1 MKKKIVLAVL
11 AMCLSLTAA
20 ACGTTKDKEGTET
33 KTEETAKEDSS
44 EKEAAGSTGRIVTVD
59 DLDKYIT
66 LGEYKGIELDR
77 TVNEVTDDDV
87 DAQIQSNLTEAAE
100 EVSDATVE
108 NGDLVTINYVGTKD
122 GEAFDGGT
130 ANNYDLTV
138 GEGRMIEG
146 FEDGIIGMKKGETK
160 ELNLTFPDDYMEDSL
175 AGQDVVF
182 QITLQKIRRKAELT
196 DEWVKKN
203 AESATTVDEY
213 KEEVRTQLEESAEAS
228 AESELQYTAWST
240 VVENS
245 EVTEYPQEDIDNA
258 IAEFKKQITV
268 YAEQAEM
275 ELEAFVESQG
285 ITMDDFEA
293 QCEQYAQSKVKQDM
307 VIQAIMDKEGMS
319 FDDEE
324 SLKIQ
329 ETLITNSGVDDL
341 AALVDAYGQTAVD
354 ESIGLLRVEAFIV
367 ENAKINQKVTTG
379 DGTAENADAVNTSG
393 EEQTSEGEDAA
404 LEEELGDAAAEDET
418 VDAGENN

>member
-1 MKKKIVLAVL
+1 M
-11 AMCLSLTAA
+11 
-20 ACGTTKDKEGTET
+20 
-33 KTEETAKEDSS
+33 
-44 EKEAAGSTGRIVTVD
+44 
-59 DLDKYIT
+59 
-66 LGEYKGIELDR
+66 
-77 TVNEVTDDDV
+77 
-87 DAQIQSNLTEAAE
+87 
-100 EVSDATVE
+100 
-108 NGDLVTINYVGTKD
+108 
-122 GEAFDGGT
+122 
-130 ANNYDLTV
+130 
-138 GEGRMIEG
+138 
-146 FEDGIIGMKKGETK
+146 
-160 ELNLTFPDDYMEDSL
+160 
-175 AGQDVVF
+175 
-182 QITLQKIRRKAELT
+182 
-196 DEWVKKN
+196 
-203 AESATTVDEY
+203 
-213 KEEVRTQLEESAEAS
+213 
-228 AESELQYTAWST
+228 
-240 VVENS
+240 ENS

-307 VIQAIMDKEGMS
+307 VIQAIMDKEGMT
-319 FDDEE
+319 FDDDE

-329 ETLITNSGVDDL
+329 ETLIKNSGVADL

-393 EEQTSEGEDAA
+393 EEQTSEGENAA

>member
-1 MKKKIVLAVL
+1 MQ
-11 AMCLSLTAA
+11 C
-20 ACGTTKDKEGTET
+20 
-33 KTEETAKEDSS
+33 
-44 EKEAAGSTGRIVTVD
+44 R
-59 DLDKYIT
+59 
-66 LGEYKGIELDR
+66 
-77 TVNEVTDDDV
+77 
-87 DAQIQSNLTEAAE
+87 
-100 EVSDATVE
+100 
-108 NGDLVTINYVGTKD
+108 
-122 GEAFDGGT
+122 
-130 ANNYDLTV
+130 
-138 GEGRMIEG
+138 
-146 FEDGIIGMKKGETK
+146 
-160 ELNLTFPDDYMEDSL
+160 
-175 AGQDVVF
+175 VF
-182 QITLQKIRRKAELT
+182 HPLICKLCLT

-307 VIQAIMDKEGMS
+307 VIQAIMDKEGMT
-319 FDDEE
+319 FDDDE

-329 ETLITNSGVDDL
+329 ETLIKNSGVADL

-393 EEQTSEGEDAA
+393 EEQTSEGENAA